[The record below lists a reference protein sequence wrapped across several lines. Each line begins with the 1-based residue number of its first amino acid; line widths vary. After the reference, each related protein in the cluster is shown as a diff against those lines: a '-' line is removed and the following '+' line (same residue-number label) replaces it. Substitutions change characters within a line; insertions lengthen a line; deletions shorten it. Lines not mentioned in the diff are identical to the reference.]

1 MTPFGKRMRELR
13 AARRMT
19 LKQMAAAL
27 DVTPAYLSAL
37 ENGHRGKPTKG
48 LVHQVASVLGIIWD
62 DAEELARLARLSNP
76 RPRVDTA
83 GLSPKATE
91 VANRL
96 AAQVGRL
103 SEEELDRML
112 EILRTPDAI
121 PERPKVQAKPNKA

>member
-27 DVTPAYLSAL
+27 HVTPAYLSAL
-37 ENGHRGKPTKG
+37 ENGHRGRPTKG

-76 RPRVDTA
+76 RPRIDTA

-91 VANRL
+91 VANHL
-96 AAQVGRL
+96 AAQVARL
-103 SEEELDRML
+103 SEEDLDRML
-112 EILRTPDAI
+112 DILRTPGTISDRSKS
-121 PERPKVQAKPNKA
+121 PAKPSKG

>member
-83 GLSPKATE
+83 GLTPKATE

-96 AAQVGRL
+96 AAQIARL

-112 EILRTPDAI
+112 EILRSPDRI
-121 PERPKVQAKPNKA
+121 PDRPKGLPKTGKT

>member
-27 DVTPAYLSAL
+27 HVTPAYLSAL

-96 AAQVGRL
+96 SAQIGRL
-103 SEEELDRML
+103 SEDELDRML
-112 EILRTPDAI
+112 EILRSPDVISDRAKA
-121 PERPKVQAKPNKA
+121 PVKPNKA